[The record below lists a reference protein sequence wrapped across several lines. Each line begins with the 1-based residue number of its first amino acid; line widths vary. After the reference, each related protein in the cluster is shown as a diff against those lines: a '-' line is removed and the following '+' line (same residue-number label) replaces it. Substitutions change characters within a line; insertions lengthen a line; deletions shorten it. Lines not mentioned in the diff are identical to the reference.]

1 MATQLHGEDVQHD
14 CALVL
19 LSEVLHT
26 WIHIFAYF
34 YTYATSAI
42 IQTFSTLS
50 HSQTLKYCSISFNSA
65 PSVMRYQPA
74 EILISAGP
82 RFERD
87 MQIFS
92 VGRGKFCAKC
102 LQILHC

>member
-1 MATQLHGEDVQHD
+1 MATQLHGEDVDD
-14 CALVL
+14 CAL
-19 LSEVLHT
+19 VLHT

-42 IQTFSTLS
+42 IQTFSTL
-50 HSQTLKYCSISFNSA
+50 LKYCNISFKSLA
-65 PSVMRYQPA
+65 PSVTRYQPA

-92 VGRGKFCAKC
+92 AGRGKFCAKC

>member
-1 MATQLHGEDVQHD
+1 MAAQLHGEDVDD
-14 CALVL
+14 CAL
-19 LSEVLHT
+19 VLHT

-50 HSQTLKYCSISFNSA
+50 HSQTLKYCNISFKSLA
-65 PSVMRYQPA
+65 PSVTCYQPA
-74 EILISAGP
+74 EILISAGA

-92 VGRGKFCAKC
+92 AGRGKFCAKC